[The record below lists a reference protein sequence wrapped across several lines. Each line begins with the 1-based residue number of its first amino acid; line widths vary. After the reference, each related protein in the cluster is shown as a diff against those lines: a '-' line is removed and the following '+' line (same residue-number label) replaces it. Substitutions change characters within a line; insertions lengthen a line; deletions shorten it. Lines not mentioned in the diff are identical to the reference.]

1 MTPAHKPRIGITI
14 GDLNGIGPEVII
26 KALADHRLFNLLTP
40 VIYGSARVIAFYKKH
55 LNIEEFNYT
64 QVRNRGQYAVKTI
77 NVINC
82 WEDQFEITPGKASK
96 DSGKASFLAL
106 KQACADLKEGLL
118 DGIVT
123 APIDKHSI
131 HSDEFPFKGHTEYLT
146 QFFGATE
153 SLMFLVSGQLR
164 VALLTEHIPVKDIAA
179 SVTKER
185 LESKLRLMEQSLKKD
200 FGIAKPKMAILGLNP
215 HAGDSGL
222 IGSEDEQI
230 IKPVINDFRNKGKL
244 VYGPFPADGFFAA
257 GSHNKYDGILAMY
270 HDQGLIGFKTL
281 AFETGVN
288 FTAGLPIVRTSPD
301 HGTGYAIAGKNQ
313 ASESSFREAVY
324 MATEIIKMRNEA
336 IVEKV

>member
-1 MTPAHKPRIGITI
+1 MTLAHKPRIGITI
-14 GDLNGIGPEVII
+14 GDLNGVGPEIII

-40 VIYGSARVIAFYKKH
+40 VIYGQAKVLSFYKKN

-77 NVINC
+77 NVVNC
-82 WEDQFEITPGKASK
+82 WEDQIEVVPGKASPE
-96 DSGKASFLAL
+96 SGKAAFMAL
-106 KQACADLKEGLL
+106 QQACTDLRDGML
-118 DGIVT
+118 DGLVT
-123 APIDKHSI
+123 APIDKHTI
-131 HSDEFPFKGHTEYLT
+131 HSAEFPFKGHTEYLT

-153 SLMFLVSGQLR
+153 SLMFMVSDQLR

-185 LESKLRLMEQSLKKD
+185 LESKIKLLEQSLRRD
-200 FGIAKPKMAILGLNP
+200 FGVTKPKMAVLGLNP

-222 IGSEDEQI
+222 IGTEDDQV

-257 GSHNKYDGILAMY
+257 GLHTRYDGILAMY
-270 HDQGLIGFKTL
+270 HDQGLVGFKTL

-288 FTAGLPIVRTSPD
+288 FTAGLSIVRTSPD
-301 HGTGYAIAGKNQ
+301 HGTAYQIAGKNE
-313 ASESSFREAVY
+313 ANESSLREALY
-324 MATEIIKMRNEA
+324 KAIEIIKIRTEA
-336 IVEKV
+336 TVEKV